1 MIVTT
6 PSDAILMKAIG
17 ESGACGPNCASTS
30 TASRCSAIIMPP
42 PLRALTR
49 RKERREIF
57 LVMAPPL
64 LCRGARGLR
73 GRQRGGLLDRL
84 TNSRVGAAATE
95 VAAHAGVDLRVA
107 WLGRL
112 GEQRRRR
119 HDLPCLAVAALR
131 HVHVLP
137 RHLHG
142 MPAVGR

>member
-6 PSDAILMKAIG
+6 PSAAILMKAIG

-49 RKERREIF
+49 RKERREMF

-73 GRQRGGLLDRL
+73 GRQGGGLLDRL
-84 TNSRVGAAATE
+84 ADSGVGAATTE
-95 VAAHAGVDLRVA
+95 VAAHRRVDVRVVGLR
-107 WLGRL
+107 RL
-112 GEQRRRR
+112 GKQ
-119 HDLPCLAVAALR
+119 
-131 HVHVLP
+131 
-137 RHLHG
+137 
-142 MPAVGR
+142 